1 MHGMPT
7 RILSE
12 LAIDVPPSRR
22 RTPTLPTTPPSVM
35 LESSGRRV
43 HVHTLDSKDM
53 GGVFNLQLISA
64 DFELSSSLRD
74 PSVTGVPGALS
85 EPSPQP

>member
-74 PSVTGVPGALS
+74 PSVTGVVEALS
-85 EPSPQP
+85 APTPMS